1 MQRSRRATVTPVE
14 ALTRTFNPFEYYFAS
29 GYAGSSNTG
38 YANFCRTNMSHMP
51 FKGTSF
57 PTGASANSNNCYKF
71 VFNVTETNHC
81 GYCSDNDGTTHT
93 SLRDNNDVV
102 YVNIPDELTIEQ
114 CTALFQPIRNVST
127 CYCGAEYNVYNIS
140 SYTRV

>member
-14 ALTRTFNPFEYYFAS
+14 ALTRIFNPFEYYFAS

-51 FKGTSF
+51 ID
-57 PTGASANSNNCYKF
+57 SNNCYKF

-93 SLRDNNDVV
+93 SLRDNNEVV

-127 CYCGAEYNVYNIS
+127 CYCGSENNGYTIR
-140 SYTRV
+140 SYSRV